1 MNDEV
6 HACFPLRGHP
16 SNAVT
21 SVMEAIPSQ
30 ANLHLMSYF
39 FRRPRVVLL
48 LQVLLVAWF
57 AGPAGAVEA
66 EQTLKLNY
74 GWNAVWL
81 EVEPTDASGGSLT
94 CDQVFRA
101 DGFRIDRIASQIGG
115 IGTADFT
122 SDPESLFNQGGW
134 DVWASDPASGETASI
149 AVRANHAYLVHVT
162 TLDGAVQDGA
172 AAGTLSLRGK
182 VAWDRPAW
190 NKGSF
195 NLVGFGVQGDPTFSS
210 MLAAS
215 GIVVDGPIGAAANV
229 QRLNSATGAW
239 EAVKGADLLESGRAY
254 WINVPYTLSG
264 NGWAGPVEMDFPG
277 AVSGSLGFG
286 SGPGSLEVVNPADAA
301 AAPVLMSSR
310 ELTFSNLEKTG
321 PAQHQVTLSRL
332 APAAADPAANELL
345 FFALEAVP
353 DALQWRVQ
361 AADFTLGWQAT
372 SLGAGA
378 SQSVTVGV
386 LRNWTTGSY
395 LREHL
400 YRVSVSLE
408 GGSTYRYLPVTA
420 TQANLPAE
428 EDDSPTS
435 PTTGLW
441 SGQIVLNS
449 VTSLATLGAPL
460 QKTPSRLA
468 LQIYIHVDAAGQ
480 ARLVPRS
487 VLMQTKTASQEVDS
501 SPVLVVDES
510 RIPYYEGIQQRADGT
525 KVGLRLE
532 TVSFDLP
539 RDMSAAQLSPSLRSS
554 VAQAQGV
561 ADPAAVSDADVTA
574 YFSLD
579 SRTSRPPDLPEI
591 YHLSWPLEGQLGVGK
606 TLGTSSAAPLTLDPF
621 HRTNPFR
628 HAFHPQ
634 HGVGYPISRR
644 FSLTVEASPDPTLL
658 TGTYQETT
666 LGLARQDLVAEGTL
680 SLRRVS
686 PVATLK

>member
-1 MNDEV
+1 
-6 HACFPLRGHP
+6 
-16 SNAVT
+16 
-21 SVMEAIPSQ
+21 
-30 ANLHLMSYF
+30 MSSF
-39 FRRPRVVLL
+39 FRPLVVLL
-48 LQVLLVAWF
+48 FRLLLVAWF
-57 AGPAGAVEA
+57 SGGAAAVETD
-66 EQTLKLNY
+66 QTLKLNY

-101 DGFRIDRIASQIGG
+101 DGFRIDRIASQVGS
-115 IGTADFT
+115 IGTVDFT

-149 AVRANHAYLVHVT
+149 AVRANHAYLVHVA

-182 VAWDRPAW
+182 VTWDRPAW

-195 NLVGFGVQGDPTFSS
+195 NLVGFGIQGVPTFSS

-215 GIVVDGPIGAAANV
+215 GIVVDGPLGAAANV

-254 WINVPYTLSG
+254 WINVPYTLPG
-264 NGWAGPVEMDFPG
+264 QGWAGPVEIGFSG
-277 AVSGSLGFG
+277 AVSGSLAFG

-321 PAQHQVTLSRL
+321 LAQHQVTLSRL

-345 FFALEAVP
+345 FLALEAVP
-353 DALQWRVQ
+353 TALQWRVQ
-361 AADFTLGWQAT
+361 AADFTLGWQAA

-386 LRNWTTGSY
+386 RRNWTTGSY

-420 TQANLPAE
+420 TQANLPADDDDDDD
-428 EDDSPTS
+428 EDNNPAS

-441 SGQIVLNS
+441 SGEIVLNS
-449 VTSLATLGAPL
+449 VTSLATAGAPL

-468 LQIYIHVDAAGQ
+468 LQIHIHVDAAGQ

-487 VLMQTKTASQEVDS
+487 VLMQTKTTSPEVDS
-501 SPVLVVDES
+501 SPVLVIDET

-539 RDMSAAQLSPSLRSS
+539 RDMSAAHLSPSLRSS

-579 SRTSRPPDLPEI
+579 SRTSRPPDLPEL
-591 YHLSWPLEGQLGVGK
+591 YYLSWPLEGQLGVGK

-628 HAFHPQ
+628 HVFHPQ

-644 FSLTVEASPDPTLL
+644 FSVTVEASPAPTLL

-666 LGLARQDLVAEGTL
+666 LGLARQDIVAEGTL

>member
-1 MNDEV
+1 MLWADV
-6 HACFPLRGHP
+6 RLYKAR
-16 SNAVT
+16 
-21 SVMEAIPSQ
+21 PSQ
-30 ANLHLMSYF
+30 ANRPLMLPS
-39 FRRPRVVLL
+39 FRPPLVVLL
-48 LQVLLVAWF
+48 LQVFLVAWWV
-57 AGPAGAVEA
+57 GPAAAGEA
-66 EQTLKLNY
+66 DQNLKLTY

-81 EVEPTDASGGSLT
+81 EVEPQDASGGSLT

-101 DGFRIDRIASQIGG
+101 DGFRIDRVASPVGR
-115 IGTADFT
+115 IGTAEFT

-149 AVRANHAYLVHVT
+149 AVRANHAYLVHVA

-190 NKGSF
+190 IQGSF
-195 NLVGFGVQGDPTFSS
+195 NLVGFGIQGVPTFSS
-210 MLAAS
+210 LLAAS
-215 GIVVDGPIGAAANV
+215 GIVVDGPLGAAANV
-229 QRLNSATGAW
+229 QRLNAATGAW
-239 EAVKGADLLESGRAY
+239 EAVKGADRLESGQAY

-264 NGWAGPVEMDFPG
+264 QGWAGPVEIGFSG
-277 AVSGSLGFG
+277 AVSGSLAFG
-286 SGPGSLEVVNPADAA
+286 SGPGSLEVVNPTDAS

-332 APAAADPAANELL
+332 APAAADPAANELP

-353 DALQWRVQ
+353 AALQWRVQ
-361 AADFTLGWQAT
+361 AADFTLGWQAA
-372 SLGAGA
+372 SLAAGA

-428 EDDSPTS
+428 ADASPTS

-449 VTSLATLGAPL
+449 VTSLATAGAPI
-460 QKTPSRLA
+460 QKTPSHLA
-468 LQIYIHVDAAGQ
+468 LQIYLHVDAAGQ

-487 VLMQTKTASQEVDS
+487 VLMQTKTTSPEVDS
-501 SPVLVVDES
+501 SPVLVIDET

-539 RDMSAAQLSPSLRSS
+539 RDMSAAHLSASLRNS
-554 VAQAQGV
+554 VAKAQGLV
-561 ADPAAVSDADVTA
+561 DPAAVSDADVTA

-579 SRTSRPPDLPEI
+579 SRTSRPPDLPEL
-591 YHLSWPLEGQLGVGK
+591 YYLSWPLEGQLGVGK

-634 HGVGYPISRR
+634 HGVGYSISRR
-644 FSLTVEASPDPTLL
+644 FSLTVEASPNPTIL

-666 LGLARQDLVAEGTL
+666 FGLARQDLVAKGTL